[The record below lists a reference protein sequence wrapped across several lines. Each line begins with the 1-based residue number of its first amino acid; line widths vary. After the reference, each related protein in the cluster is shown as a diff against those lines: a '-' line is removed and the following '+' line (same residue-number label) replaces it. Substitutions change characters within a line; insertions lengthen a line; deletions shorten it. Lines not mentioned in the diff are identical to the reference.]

1 MHVIP
6 ESEHTSAN
14 IGFMLHQTVL
24 AASKHTM
31 NNPTQCSAM
40 ELTENFALSLF
51 SASKNKETH
60 FCTPFC
66 FHLNKAPANF
76 QPCPSITQYEFLFSL
91 FHQKIFSDQMLSSDC
106 L

>member
-6 ESEHTSAN
+6 ESEQTSAN
-14 IGFMLHQTVL
+14 TRSMLHQTVL

-51 SASKNKETH
+51 STSKNKETH
-60 FCTPFC
+60 FFTPFC
-66 FHLNKAPANF
+66 FHLDKASANF
-76 QPCPSITQYEFLFSL
+76 QPCPSITQYGFLLSL
-91 FHQKIFSDQMLSSDC
+91 FKHKDLFRSNAVF
-106 L
+106 